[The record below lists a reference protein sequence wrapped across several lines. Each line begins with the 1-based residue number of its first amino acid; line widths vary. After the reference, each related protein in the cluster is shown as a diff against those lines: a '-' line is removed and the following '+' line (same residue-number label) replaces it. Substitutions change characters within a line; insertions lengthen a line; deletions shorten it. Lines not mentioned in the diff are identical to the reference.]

1 LIRYKI
7 LFLIGNY
14 GTGGKERQLT
24 ELIRNLPKSNYEVHL
39 FLKNDQSFF
48 FGDIK
53 HSLSSFYSLNK
64 KNFSPFDF
72 INLRGYI
79 DSVSPNL
86 LFSFSTV
93 LSHYVSL
100 LKLFGLIQTR
110 LINSSIRDA
119 PIKFNFF
126 NRFDRLLYKFYN
138 EVVSN
143 SHAGLL
149 AYNQLNSKGRHVLHN
164 GYDMNRRFVFSS
176 SKLLPSPS
184 INDDFK
190 VVMVARMDCDEK
202 DQQTFILAA
211 NKIIKKINYMRFY
224 LIGDGHNRDYY
235 ESLVDSFRIKSHVT
249 FLGEVDKIEPF
260 IKSANVSVLT
270 SGSRHGEGI
279 PNVVLESLAC
289 GIPVIATDNGGTR
302 EILFHNSNGFL
313 IKNGDYIDLANKIIY
328 LYNNPNVLKNF
339 SKKGIETVKN
349 HFSIEKMI
357 FEFESIIT
365 SGSSIKSMNEEINY
379 VD

>member
-1 LIRYKI
+1 MIRYKI

-119 PIKFNFF
+119 PIKFNAEPIPFQWF
-126 NRFDRLLYKFYN
+126 R
-138 EVVSN
+138 
-143 SHAGLL
+143 
-149 AYNQLNSKGRHVLHN
+149 
-164 GYDMNRRFVFSS
+164 SS
-176 SKLLPSPS
+176 
-184 INDDFK
+184 
-190 VVMVARMDCDEK
+190 E
-202 DQQTFILAA
+202 
-211 NKIIKKINYMRFY
+211 Y
-224 LIGDGHNRDYY
+224 L
-235 ESLVDSFRIKSHVT
+235 
-249 FLGEVDKIEPF
+249 
-260 IKSANVSVLT
+260 
-270 SGSRHGEGI
+270 
-279 PNVVLESLAC
+279 
-289 GIPVIATDNGGTR
+289 
-302 EILFHNSNGFL
+302 
-313 IKNGDYIDLANKIIY
+313 
-328 LYNNPNVLKNF
+328 
-339 SKKGIETVKN
+339 
-349 HFSIEKMI
+349 
-357 FEFESIIT
+357 
-365 SGSSIKSMNEEINY
+365 
-379 VD
+379 